1 MAEIKLS
8 GNKKV
13 STLCKEFQET
23 FGCTLRVYNGRSLA
37 DENNTLS
44 AIRKGTAKGG
54 TLTVNGNMLVGNFE
68 KKVKEMYGIRVQ
80 VANVDNSKLADNNI
94 TIAAAGRNL
103 VKDENTQELKCDKE
117 PKKHR
122 YVIRV
127 QGVMM
132 QMISIELP
140 NATHERVKEIFENGE
155 PFADYVVYPQGHGLW
170 CDVDDVEC
178 GDEDTM
184 GEEVVETLK
193 ELAGEVSR
201 ENTRCSELHLVLE
214 EDHKFSLLE
223 LLELN
228 DHKRYKE
235 ICDDIVIESS
245 QDLQLSLGCNLEQ
258 NIYNS
263 GLEGEEIELLS
274 ALYKNNGYDDS
285 YNLSFMNERCT
296 FEKNKWYLVSL
307 EYSEIVADD
316 FCYAKEYILETD
328 EEFDSKKLVCTYT
341 TVPFDEYNSFLS
353 GLFYD
358 GKQLSVYEEGT
369 KGLELA
375 TKRYVSHIVESE
387 HVPGLVDIDE
397 SFPEIEY

>member
-13 STLCKEFQET
+13 STLCKEFQEA
-23 FGCTLRVYNGRSLA
+23 FGGTLRVYNGRSLA
-37 DENNTLS
+37 DENDTLS
-44 AIRKGTAKGG
+44 AIRKGTAKSG
-54 TLTVNGNMLVGNFE
+54 TLTVSGNMLVGNFE

-94 TIAAAGRNL
+94 TIAATGRNL

-117 PKKHR
+117 LKKHR

-127 QGVMM
+127 QGVMT
-132 QMISIELP
+132 QMISMELP
-140 NATHERVKEIFENGE
+140 NATHERVEEIFEDGE
-155 PFADYVVYPQGHGLW
+155 PFAKYVVRRRGNGLW
-170 CDVDDVEC
+170 WDVDDVEC
-178 GDEDTM
+178 GYEDPM

-193 ELAGEVSR
+193 ELAGEVST
-201 ENTRCSELHLVLE
+201 ENTRCSEFHLVLE

-223 LLELN
+223 LN
-228 DHKRYKE
+228 DNKKYKE

-245 QDLQLSLGCNLEQ
+245 QELQLSLGCNLEQ

-285 YNLSFMNERCT
+285 YNLSFMDERCT
-296 FEKNKWYLVSL
+296 FEKDKWYLVSL
-307 EYSEIVADD
+307 ERTEFDD
-316 FCYAKEYILETD
+316 ECDNAKEYILETD

-358 GKQLSVYEEGT
+358 GKQLSVYKDGEQGST
-369 KGLELA
+369 W
-375 TKRYVSHIVESE
+375 TIKRYVSHIVENE
-387 HVPGLVDIDE
+387 DVHGLVDIDE

>member
-13 STLCKEFQET
+13 STLCKEFQEA
-23 FGCTLRVYNGRSLA
+23 FGGTLRVYNGRQLA
-37 DENNTLS
+37 DENDTLS

-54 TLTVNGNMLVGNFE
+54 TLTVKGNMLVGNFE

-117 PKKHR
+117 LKKHR

-155 PFADYVVYPQGHGLW
+155 PFARYVVSRRGNGLW
-170 CDVDDVEC
+170 WDVDDAEC
-178 GDEDTM
+178 GYEDPM

-193 ELAGEVSR
+193 ELAGEVST
-201 ENTRCSELHLVLE
+201 ENTRCSEFHLVLE

-223 LLELN
+223 LN
-228 DHKRYKE
+228 DNKKYKE

-245 QDLQLSLGCNLEQ
+245 QELQLSLGCNLEQ

-285 YNLSFMNERCT
+285 CNLSFMDERCT
-296 FEKNKWYLVSL
+296 FEKDKWYLVSL
-307 EYSEIVADD
+307 ECTEFDD
-316 FCYAKEYILETD
+316 ECDNAKEYILETD

-341 TVPFDEYNSFLS
+341 TVPFDEANSFLS

-358 GKQLSVYEEGT
+358 GKQLSVYRDDADQGST
-369 KGLELA
+369 WTA
-375 TKRYVSHIVESE
+375 KRYVSHIVENE
-387 HVPGLVDIDE
+387 LVHGLVDIDE
-397 SFPEIEY
+397 SFPEIE

>member
-13 STLCKEFQET
+13 STLCKEFQEA
-23 FGCTLRVYNGRSLA
+23 FGGTLRVYNGRSLA
-37 DENNTLS
+37 DENDTLS
-44 AIRKGTAKGG
+44 AIRKGTAKSG
-54 TLTVNGNMLVGNFE
+54 TLTVSGNMLVGNFE

-94 TIAAAGRNL
+94 TIAATGRNL

-117 PKKHR
+117 LKKHR

-127 QGVMM
+127 QGVMT

-140 NATHERVKEIFENGE
+140 NATHERVEEIFEDGE
-155 PFADYVVYPQGHGLW
+155 PFAKYVVRRRGNGLW
-170 CDVDDVEC
+170 WDVDDVEC
-178 GDEDTM
+178 GYEDPM

-193 ELAGEVSR
+193 ELAGEVST
-201 ENTRCSELHLVLE
+201 ENTRCSEFHLVLE

-223 LLELN
+223 LN
-228 DHKRYKE
+228 DNKKYKE

-245 QDLQLSLGCNLEQ
+245 QELQLSLGCNLEQ

-285 YNLSFMNERCT
+285 YNLSFMDERCT
-296 FEKNKWYLVSL
+296 FEKDKWYLVSL
-307 EYSEIVADD
+307 ERTEFDD
-316 FCYAKEYILETD
+316 EWDNAKEYILETD

-358 GKQLSVYEEGT
+358 GKQLSVYKDGEQGST
-369 KGLELA
+369 W
-375 TKRYVSHIVESE
+375 TIKRYVSHIVESE
-387 HVPGLVDIDE
+387 AVHGLVDIDE

>member
-13 STLCKEFQET
+13 STLCKEFQEA
-23 FGCTLRVYNGRSLA
+23 FGGTLRVYNGRSLA
-37 DENNTLS
+37 DENDTLS
-44 AIRKGTAKGG
+44 AIRKGTAKSG
-54 TLTVNGNMLVGNFE
+54 TLTVSGNMLVGNFE

-94 TIAAAGRNL
+94 TIAATGRNL

-117 PKKHR
+117 LKKHR

-140 NATHERVKEIFENGE
+140 NATHERVEEIFENGE
-155 PFADYVVYPQGHGLW
+155 PFAKYVVRRRGNGLW
-170 CDVDDVEC
+170 WDVDDVEC
-178 GDEDTM
+178 GYEDPM

-193 ELAGEVSR
+193 ELAGEVST
-201 ENTRCSELHLVLE
+201 ENTRCSEFNLVLE

-223 LLELN
+223 LN
-228 DHKRYKE
+228 DNKKYKE

-245 QDLQLSLGCNLEQ
+245 QELQLRLGCNLEQ
-258 NIYNS
+258 NIYN

-285 YNLSFMNERCT
+285 YNLSFMDERCT
-296 FEKNKWYLVSL
+296 FEKDKWYLVSL
-307 EYSEIVADD
+307 ERTEFDD
-316 FCYAKEYILETD
+316 EWDNAKEYILETD

-358 GKQLSVYEEGT
+358 GKQLSVYKDGEQGST
-369 KGLELA
+369 W
-375 TKRYVSHIVESE
+375 TIKRYVSHIVENE
-387 HVPGLVDIDE
+387 DVHGLVDIDE

>member
-13 STLCKEFQET
+13 STLCKEFQEA
-23 FGCTLRVYNGRSLA
+23 FGGTLRVYNGRSLA

-122 YVIRV
+122 YIIRV

-132 QMISIELP
+132 QMNSIELP

-155 PFADYVVYPQGHGLW
+155 PFADYVVAPWGHGLW
-170 CDVDDVEC
+170 FDVDDVEC
-178 GDEDTM
+178 GDEDAM
-184 GEEVVETLK
+184 GGEEVVETLK
-193 ELAGEVSR
+193 ELAGEVST
-201 ENTRCSELHLVLE
+201 ENTRCSEYHLVLE

-223 LLELN
+223 LN
-228 DHKRYKE
+228 DNKRYKE

-245 QDLQLSLGCNLEQ
+245 QDLQLCLGCNLEQ

-296 FEKNKWYLVSL
+296 FEKDKWYLVSL
-307 EYSEIVADD
+307 EYSGEFDDD
-316 FCYAKEYILETD
+316 FDTAKEYILETD

-358 GKQLSVYEEGT
+358 GKQLSVYEEGNQGT
-369 KGLELA
+369 
-375 TKRYVSHIVESE
+375 TCIKRYVSHIVENE
-387 HVPGLVDIDE
+387 HGYGSVDIDE

>member
-13 STLCKEFQET
+13 STLCKEFQEA
-23 FGCTLRVYNGRSLA
+23 FGGTLRVYNGRQLA
-37 DENNTLS
+37 DENDTLS

-54 TLTVNGNMLVGNFE
+54 TLTVKGNMLVGNFE

-94 TIAAAGRNL
+94 TIAATGRNL

-117 PKKHR
+117 LKKHR

-140 NATHERVKEIFENGE
+140 NATHERVEEIFENGE
-155 PFADYVVYPQGHGLW
+155 PFANYVVRRRGNGLW
-170 CDVDDVEC
+170 WDVDDVEC
-178 GDEDTM
+178 GYEDPM

-193 ELAGEVSR
+193 ELAGEVST
-201 ENTRCSELHLVLE
+201 ENTRCSEFHLVLE

-223 LLELN
+223 LN
-228 DHKRYKE
+228 DNKKYKE

-245 QDLQLSLGCNLEQ
+245 QELQLSLGCNLEQ

-285 YNLSFMNERCT
+285 YNLSFMDERCT
-296 FEKNKWYLVSL
+296 FEKDKWYLVSL
-307 EYSEIVADD
+307 ERTEFDD
-316 FCYAKEYILETD
+316 ECDNAKEYILETD

-358 GKQLSVYEEGT
+358 GKQLSVYKDGEQGST
-369 KGLELA
+369 W
-375 TKRYVSHIVESE
+375 TIKRYVSHIVENE
-387 HVPGLVDIDE
+387 DVHGLVDIDE

>member
-13 STLCKEFQET
+13 STLCKEFQEA
-23 FGCTLRVYNGRSLA
+23 FGGTLRVYNGRSLA
-37 DENNTLS
+37 DENDTLS
-44 AIRKGTAKGG
+44 AIRKGTAKSG
-54 TLTVNGNMLVGNFE
+54 TLTVSGNMLVGNFE

-94 TIAAAGRNL
+94 TIAATGRNL

-117 PKKHR
+117 LKKHR

-127 QGVMM
+127 QGVMT

-140 NATHERVKEIFENGE
+140 NATHERVEEIFEDGE
-155 PFADYVVYPQGHGLW
+155 PFAKYVVRRRGNGLW
-170 CDVDDVEC
+170 WDVDDVEC
-178 GDEDTM
+178 GYEDPM

-193 ELAGEVSR
+193 ELAGEVST
-201 ENTRCSELHLVLE
+201 ENTRCSEFYLVLE

-223 LLELN
+223 LN
-228 DHKRYKE
+228 DNKKYKE

-245 QDLQLSLGCNLEQ
+245 QELQLSLGCNLEQ
-258 NIYNS
+258 NIYN

-285 YNLSFMNERCT
+285 YNLSFMDERCT
-296 FEKNKWYLVSL
+296 FEKDKWYLVSL
-307 EYSEIVADD
+307 ERTEFDD
-316 FCYAKEYILETD
+316 EWDNAKEYILETD

-358 GKQLSVYEEGT
+358 GKQLSVYKDGDQGST
-369 KGLELA
+369 W
-375 TKRYVSHIVESE
+375 TIKRYVSHIVESE
-387 HVPGLVDIDE
+387 AVHGLVDIDE

>member
-13 STLCKEFQET
+13 STLCKEFQEA
-23 FGCTLRVYNGRSLA
+23 FGGTLRVYNGRSLA
-37 DENNTLS
+37 DENDTLS
-44 AIRKGTAKGG
+44 AIRKGTAKSG
-54 TLTVNGNMLVGNFE
+54 TLTVSGNMLVGNFE

-94 TIAAAGRNL
+94 TIAATGRNL

-117 PKKHR
+117 LKKHR

-127 QGVMM
+127 QGVMT

-140 NATHERVKEIFENGE
+140 NATHERVEEIFEDGE
-155 PFADYVVYPQGHGLW
+155 PFAKYVVRRRGNGLW
-170 CDVDDVEC
+170 WDVDDVEC
-178 GDEDTM
+178 GYEDPM

-193 ELAGEVSR
+193 ELAGEVST
-201 ENTRCSELHLVLE
+201 ENTRCSEFHLVLE

-223 LLELN
+223 LN
-228 DHKRYKE
+228 DNKKYKE

-245 QDLQLSLGCNLEQ
+245 QELQLSLGCNLEQ

-285 YNLSFMNERCT
+285 YNLSFMDERCT
-296 FEKNKWYLVSL
+296 FEKDKWYLVSL
-307 EYSEIVADD
+307 ERTEFDD
-316 FCYAKEYILETD
+316 EWDNAKEYILETD

-358 GKQLSVYEEGT
+358 GKQLSVYKDGEQGST
-369 KGLELA
+369 W
-375 TKRYVSHIVESE
+375 TIKRYVSNIVESE
-387 HVPGLVDIDE
+387 AVHGLVDIDE

>member
-13 STLCKEFQET
+13 STLCKEFQEA
-23 FGCTLRVYNGRSLA
+23 FGGTLRVYNGRSLA
-37 DENNTLS
+37 DENDTLS
-44 AIRKGTAKGG
+44 AIRKGTAKSG
-54 TLTVNGNMLVGNFE
+54 TLTVSGNMLVGNFE

-94 TIAAAGRNL
+94 TIAATGRNL

-117 PKKHR
+117 LKKHR

-127 QGVMM
+127 QGVMT

-140 NATHERVKEIFENGE
+140 NATHERVEEIFENGE
-155 PFADYVVYPQGHGLW
+155 PFAKYVVRRRGNGLW
-170 CDVDDVEC
+170 WDVDDVEC
-178 GDEDTM
+178 GYEDPM

-193 ELAGEVSR
+193 ELAGEVST
-201 ENTRCSELHLVLE
+201 ENTRCSEFNLVLE

-223 LLELN
+223 LN
-228 DHKRYKE
+228 DNKKYKE

-245 QDLQLSLGCNLEQ
+245 QELQLRLGCNLEQ
-258 NIYNS
+258 NIYDG

-285 YNLSFMNERCT
+285 YNLSFMDERCT
-296 FEKNKWYLVSL
+296 FEKDKWYLVSL
-307 EYSEIVADD
+307 ERTEFDD
-316 FCYAKEYILETD
+316 EWDNAKEYILETD

-358 GKQLSVYEEGT
+358 GKQLSVYKDGEQGST
-369 KGLELA
+369 W
-375 TKRYVSHIVESE
+375 TIKRYVSHIVENE
-387 HVPGLVDIDE
+387 DVHGLVDIDE

>member
-13 STLCKEFQET
+13 STLCKEFQEA
-23 FGCTLRVYNGRSLA
+23 FGGTLRVYNGRSLA
-37 DENNTLS
+37 DENDTLS
-44 AIRKGTAKGG
+44 AIRKGTAKSG
-54 TLTVNGNMLVGNFE
+54 TLTVSGNMLVGNFE

-94 TIAAAGRNL
+94 TIAATGRNL

-117 PKKHR
+117 LKKHR

-127 QGVMM
+127 QGVMT

-140 NATHERVKEIFENGE
+140 NATHERVEEIFEDGE
-155 PFADYVVYPQGHGLW
+155 PFAKYVVRRRGNGLW
-170 CDVDDVEC
+170 WDVDDVEC
-178 GDEDTM
+178 GYEDPM

-193 ELAGEVSR
+193 ELAGEVST
-201 ENTRCSELHLVLE
+201 ENTRCSEFHLVLE

-223 LLELN
+223 LN
-228 DHKRYKE
+228 DNKKYKE

-245 QDLQLSLGCNLEQ
+245 QELQLSLGCNLEQ

-285 YNLSFMNERCT
+285 YNLSFMDERCT
-296 FEKNKWYLVSL
+296 FEKDKWYLVSL
-307 EYSEIVADD
+307 ERTEFDD
-316 FCYAKEYILETD
+316 ECDNAKEYILETD

-358 GKQLSVYEEGT
+358 GKQLSVYKDGEQGST
-369 KGLELA
+369 W
-375 TKRYVSHIVESE
+375 TIKRYVSHIVENE
-387 HVPGLVDIDE
+387 DVHGLVDIDE

>member
-13 STLCKEFQET
+13 STLCKEFQEA
-23 FGCTLRVYNGRSLA
+23 FGGTLRVYNGRSLA
-37 DENNTLS
+37 DENDTLS
-44 AIRKGTAKGG
+44 AIRKGTAKSG
-54 TLTVNGNMLVGNFE
+54 TLTVSGNMLVGNFE

-94 TIAAAGRNL
+94 TIAATGRNL

-117 PKKHR
+117 LKKHR

-127 QGVMM
+127 QGVMT

-140 NATHERVKEIFENGE
+140 NATHERVEEIFENGE
-155 PFADYVVYPQGHGLW
+155 PFAKYVVRRRGNGLW
-170 CDVDDVEC
+170 WDVDDVEC
-178 GDEDTM
+178 GYEDPM

-193 ELAGEVSR
+193 ELAGEVST
-201 ENTRCSELHLVLE
+201 ENTRCSEFNLVLE

-223 LLELN
+223 LN
-228 DHKRYKE
+228 DNKKYKE

-245 QDLQLSLGCNLEQ
+245 QELQLSLGCNLEQ

-285 YNLSFMNERCT
+285 YNLSFMDERCT
-296 FEKNKWYLVSL
+296 FEKDKWYLVSL
-307 EYSEIVADD
+307 ERTEFDD
-316 FCYAKEYILETD
+316 EWDNAKEYILETD

-358 GKQLSVYEEGT
+358 GKQLSVYKDGEQGST
-369 KGLELA
+369 W
-375 TKRYVSHIVESE
+375 TIKRYVSHIVENE
-387 HVPGLVDIDE
+387 DVHGLVDIDE